1 MEKSDL
7 VIILEKAKFDWKK
20 QDIETVKEMLRS
32 GMRLSEI
39 AKKTKTKKLD
49 LLLLILHLENE
60 EEY

>member
-1 MEKSDL
+1 MRKSDL

-32 GMRLSEI
+32 GVRLSEI
-39 AKKTKTKKLD
+39 AERTETKKLD